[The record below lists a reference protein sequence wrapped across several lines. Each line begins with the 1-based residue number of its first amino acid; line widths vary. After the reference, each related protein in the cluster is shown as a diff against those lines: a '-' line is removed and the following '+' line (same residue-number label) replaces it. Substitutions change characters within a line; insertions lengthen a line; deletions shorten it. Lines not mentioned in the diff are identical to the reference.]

1 MDESFSSIFFDPSF
15 MSNEFL
21 KLASLKFYK

>member
-1 MDESFSSIFFDPSF
+1 MDESFSSIFFDQVF

-21 KLASLKFYK
+21 KLTRSALLN